1 MPLINSQKY
10 KINIDHNSNKIQG
23 LKPGDIVRRQ
33 YTDGKNTVYTLMCV
47 IANGIDKITDDKGV
61 LHDSPYF
68 IGALLEGDAPE
79 NGQLLDFARITN
91 LYDTERSGALYL
103 TATDSGAPYMS
114 VIDSEPGEKSIAY
127 PTYLAPYNNTVLKD
141 AYCINRR
148 TNTELVAEFT
158 ESLEDRKRVITIK
171 REENIYNTGDE
182 ELFVSFKDEFPL
194 SQTILVSYRA
204 STKSQEVALNFQF
217 GYPDKSSYDAKGTV
231 MISTEPQYFL
241 HVIQVDTAIRN
252 TKSFFLRVN
261 DIEPGNDLMISD
273 FSIVSLASV
282 SSLENNDKTRIGKIT
297 GIVDPV
303 FGQLYGYGTY
313 TENFYAT
320 GNTSISGTLTAGD
333 ENGFASTFYVGKIKK
348 NILYNSLEPTV
359 TNTSKNED
367 IAYYPPAKVG
377 SSYLMPSSTQP
388 HIYNV
393 IDEDFYYANNGKKFT
408 FSAWFYGTSDDCSVV
423 VAHGDTSK
431 RIALSTGWVR
441 VSLSFLLQG
450 LEIEMTSTGNV
461 YFASP
466 QLERGSRVTQYQPT
480 DGVLSDNEEEYGAW
494 LCKGG
499 IGGTIQNPLLKFGE
513 DGSIR
518 SKNDSFVINNDGTGH
533 FAEGRFAW
541 TKDKITLKEVTINWE
556 SLDDETKDK
565 LTSKS
570 VQVFGDNIFHYS
582 GSDSSSTP
590 DKTSITITTSDNNF
604 VPSSRKWEYMDSD
617 GQWVEISGNGSTL
630 TLTHNNSIWGGRDS
644 IVIKYTASFDGKDY
658 FDTITVYKVYSGET
672 TCVITAS
679 LTSCVV
685 SADYEGEIHANKTYT
700 SIISAQKKNISV
712 PVTIGSLPSVKG
724 ISLSKS
730 GSSSLLITFRQGK
743 DLDDYGYFNVPVT
756 ADGTTYSVTISY
768 MKVKD
773 GAPGDN
779 PNILDWVSDWD
790 NNKTT
795 INGER
800 IVTPKIFAGTVHTN
814 GSLTGLAFGNIPLK
828 VKNPTTGALESKEVT
843 GLYGFK
849 SGECTW
855 FFDARGNAQL
865 GNGTN
870 YIKYDSSTGK
880 VVFGKDVVLTWS
892 NEISNALNEAKD
904 YSDTK
909 LVESKTYTD
918 NNINSINESI
928 GSINGDITNLENYVD
943 GAFRD
948 GIVSDAE
955 LANIKGYVNT
965 INTTK
970 LNFDKVYDELY
981 ANTYIETSNKEA
993 LKNAKDNF
1001 NTRTT
1006 QLLSKINQIAQAG
1019 VVTDEDKILVD
1030 TLFDDFNDSCASL
1043 STAIEKANK
1052 IIQDALKGYSDAV
1065 NDRLDTW
1072 ADDGVVSPTEKLM
1085 VKQEIAAVE
1094 SEYGNIISKAG
1105 LLGITVDN
1113 SSDMNNYVTYYE
1125 KYHSNLTEMSSN
1137 ETETVKIPSLF
1148 SLWRSIYYTTKQTM
1162 LDLITEKEREY
1173 ISDTAANEAQKKL
1186 DEWAED
1192 GVISPVEKNA
1202 IKLEITSLESEYNKI
1217 VLDAKKYSV
1226 AYNNY
1231 TTAYTNYKN
1240 DLTQCISTATD
1251 IVTIPSTLETRQTTY
1266 YTEKNK
1272 LLQAIL
1278 NKIDDYNKDIATD
1291 AATDVI
1297 NNSSA
1302 GSRNYIRNS
1311 SFKETLTGVF
1321 TNGVTATIDSSVTYL
1336 SKKTLKI
1343 VTNGATNSTVTS
1355 KYFYFLAINSHI
1367 CKPAY
1372 FSMYVK
1378 GNVSANVK
1386 VKIGGSSSVVQTQN
1400 ISTSWKKIEVRV
1412 ISPSNSY
1419 VYIGFT
1425 SAGTY
1430 HVCMPMLSES
1440 SMAVDW
1446 KPAEEDLESQISA
1459 AEQAGENAQKAADDI
1474 NKMIADGSWKAK
1486 LDTLE
1491 YDNNTEIGSNYV
1503 FTGLLAAETVA
1514 AINIEASQITAGTIS
1529 TDRLNVSD
1537 IATKTVTAE
1546 KINSLSLTTTKGK
1559 IGNWTIDGNYIY
1571 TGTKKTS
1578 GDFTDNGIT
1587 LYGSGNGAIRAKNF
1601 RIDTDGSAY
1610 FKGNIEAT
1618 SGKIAGW
1625 SISGNCIYTG
1635 TAQTSNGYS
1644 TSGITIYSSNNLS
1657 AIRAQYFRIETD
1669 GKAYFKGGSIG
1680 GWKIDSDSIY
1690 TGTKQSNNSFTA
1702 SGITIYSNG
1711 TSAAIRS
1718 EQFRI
1723 DTDGSAYFSGKLSA
1737 ATGSFSGEIT
1747 ATSGKIGG
1755 WTINSSNITN
1765 GNMSLSSSSIS
1776 RNNYWALNNDGSGYL
1791 AKKNISWNTSG
1802 DATFKGTFI
1811 VSGDGG
1817 HIFFGNLDDLDG
1829 INGGGNIPFIGFS
1842 SEASV
1847 PTNPSFGDYEYD
1859 GAYMLYSNGYL
1870 LIASQVMNIAA
1881 PDLTVGRMV
1890 YENGKT
1896 KFTGPVEFTGEVTGI
1911 TGIGEQGPAGE
1922 ITGVT
1927 ASVSNTVGTPS
1938 CTVTLGGTPSKRTIK
1953 LAFKNLKGATGATG
1967 PKGATGATGPQGPQG
1982 PRGYTGATGPQ
1993 GPAGTLSASSTCY
2006 LPSSGTVF
2014 RNGSNNIGIRFS
2026 GGNGIRGW
2034 RDTGDNIGNLFIN
2047 NGATSGY
2054 RVEITNL
2061 DSVTGS
2067 DIRLKTIFNDVPN
2080 VLDKIKNISAFYH
2093 TRKDDEDKIMRIGV
2107 SAQAVREVFP
2117 ELVRLITPE
2126 NGDSYYAVNY
2136 IDLAATVAINGCKE
2150 LHELIKGHQDVIMAL
2165 EDKNRVLEEKVV
2177 TLEDRIARLE
2187 GLLAAK
2193 C

>member
-47 IANGIDKITDDKGV
+47 IANGIDKIADDKGV

-68 IGALLEGDAPE
+68 IGTLLEGDAPE

-148 TNTELVAEFT
+148 TNTRLVAEFA
-158 ESLEDRKRVITIK
+158 ESLEDRKRVVTIK
-171 REENIYNTGDE
+171 REENVYNADDE
-182 ELFVSFKDEFPL
+182 ELFVTFKDEFPL
-194 SQTILVSYRA
+194 SQIILVSYRA
-204 STKSQEVALNFQF
+204 STKSKDMALDFQF
-217 GYPDKSSYDAKGTV
+217 GYTDKSSYDAKGTV
-231 MISTEPQYFL
+231 TISTEPKYFL

-252 TKSFFLRVN
+252 TKGFFLKLN
-261 DIEPGNDLMISD
+261 DVKNGVEPGNDLIVSD

-282 SSLENNDKTRIGKIT
+282 SSLDNNDKTRVGKIS

-303 FGQLYGYGTY
+303 FGQLNGYGTY

-367 IAYYPPAKVG
+367 RAYYPPAKVG

-388 HIYNV
+388 HIYRV
-393 IDEDFYYANNGKKFT
+393 VDEDFYYANNGKRFT
-408 FSAWFYGTSDDCSVV
+408 FSAWFYGISDNCSIIVK
-423 VAHGDTSK
+423 HGDTSK
-431 RIALSTGWVR
+431 KTILSSGWTR

-450 LEIEMTSTGNV
+450 LEIEITNTGNV

-466 QLERGSRVTQYQPT
+466 QLERGGRATLYQPT

-499 IGGTIQNPLLKFGE
+499 IGGTIQNPLLKFGS

-541 TKDKITLKEVTINWE
+541 TKDKITLKEVTINWD

-685 SADYEGEIHANKTYT
+685 SADHEGEIHADKTYT

-773 GAPGDN
+773 GAPGEN
-779 PNILDWVSDWD
+779 PGMLDWIQDWD
-790 NNKTT
+790 SNKTT
-795 INGER
+795 INGAR
-800 IVTPKIFAGTVHTN
+800 ILTPKIFAGTVHTN
-814 GSLTGLAFGNIPLK
+814 GSLTGLALGNIPLN
-828 VKNPTTGALESKEVT
+828 VKNPTTGVFETREMN

-849 SGECTW
+849 NGTCTW
-855 FFDARGNAQL
+855 FFDANGNAQL
-865 GNGTN
+865 GNGKN
-870 YIKYDSSTGK
+870 YIRYDSSTGK
-880 VVFGKDVVLTWS
+880 VTFGEDVVLIWS
-892 NEISNALNEAKD
+892 KEISNALDNANAYADEKLTEANQ
-904 YSDTK
+904 
-909 LVESKTYTD
+909 YTD
-918 NNINSINESI
+918 
-928 GSINGDITNLENYVD
+928 D
-943 GAFRD
+943 
-948 GIVSDAE
+948 
-955 LANIKGYVNT
+955 
-965 INTTK
+965 
-970 LNFDKVYDELY
+970 
-981 ANTYIETSNKEA
+981 
-993 LKNAKDNF
+993 
-1001 NTRTT
+1001 
-1006 QLLSKINQIAQAG
+1006 
-1019 VVTDEDKILVD
+1019 
-1030 TLFDDFNDSCASL
+1030 
-1043 STAIEKANK
+1043 
-1052 IIQDALKGYSDAV
+1052 
-1065 NDRLDTW
+1065 
-1072 ADDGVVSPTEKLM
+1072 
-1085 VKQEIAAVE
+1085 
-1094 SEYGNIISKAG
+1094 
-1105 LLGITVDN
+1105 
-1113 SSDMNNYVTYYE
+1113 
-1125 KYHSNLTEMSSN
+1125 
-1137 ETETVKIPSLF
+1137 
-1148 SLWRSIYYTTKQTM
+1148 
-1162 LDLITEKEREY
+1162 
-1173 ISDTAANEAQKKL
+1173 KL
-1186 DEWAED
+1186 DEWADD
-1192 GVISPVEKNA
+1192 GKVSPVEKSA
-1202 IKLEITSLESEYNKI
+1202 IRLLISSLQGEYDQMI
-1217 VLDAKKYSV
+1217 LDAKKYGVS
-1226 AYNNY
+1226 YSNY
-1231 TTAYTNYKN
+1231 TTAYNKYKS
-1240 DLTQCISTATD
+1240 DLEICASTSSE
-1251 IVTIPSTLETRQTTY
+1251 IVNIPSTFETNKSKY

-1272 LLQAIL
+1272 LSQAIL
-1278 NKIDDYNKDIATD
+1278 DAIDTYNEELVSDATEN
-1291 AATDVI
+1291 I
-1297 NNSSA
+1297 FNNTTI
-1302 GSRNYIRNS
+1302 GSENYIRNS
-1311 SFKETLTGVF
+1311 SFRESVSDEMLE
-1321 TNGVTATIDSSVTYL
+1321 TNGGIACLRTSGVQYLGRDSLWVIQGNASNTSL
-1336 SKKTLKI
+1336 SA
-1343 VTNGATNSTVTS
+1343 N
-1355 KYFYFLAINSHI
+1355 YFYFKAINGKI

-1372 FSMYVK
+1372 FSMWVK
-1378 GNVSANVK
+1378 GSVSGYVNIR
-1386 VKIGGSSSVVQTQN
+1386 IGGNNATIQRKAVSTGWTKVEVLNASSVTN
-1400 ISTSWKKIEVRV
+1400 
-1412 ISPSNSY
+1412 SN
-1419 VYIGFT
+1419 VYIGFEQT
-1425 SAGTY
+1425 GSFYIA
-1430 HVCMPMLSES
+1430 MPMLAES
-1440 SMAVDW
+1440 SIPVDW
-1446 KPAEEDLESQISA
+1446 SSADIDIENMVSA
-1459 AEQAGENAQKAADDI
+1459 AEQAGENAQKTADDI

-1491 YDNNTEIGSNYV
+1491 YDNNTEIGANYV

-1514 AINIEASQITAGTIS
+1514 AIKIDASQITAGTIN

-1537 IATKTVTAE
+1537 IASKTVTADR
-1546 KINSLSLTTTKGK
+1546 INSLSLTTTKGK
-1559 IGNWTIDGNYIY
+1559 IGNWTIDGSCIY
-1571 TGTKKTS
+1571 TGTKKVDNGFTTS
-1578 GDFTDNGIT
+1578 GIT
-1587 LYGSGNGAIRAKNF
+1587 LYGGSSGAIRAKNF

-1610 FKGNIEAT
+1610 FKGEIKAT
-1618 SGKIAGW
+1618 SGDIGNWKIQTSGLYNNWVYIGSNGDVYCKNPNSGLVYWNINNAGTATFCQGKVTFNSGGSGSLAGGNITW
-1625 SISGNCIYTG
+1625 DTSGNAT
-1635 TAQTSNGYS
+1635 
-1644 TSGITIYSSNNLS
+1644 
-1657 AIRAQYFRIETD
+1657 
-1669 GKAYFKGGSIG
+1669 
-1680 GWKIDSDSIY
+1680 
-1690 TGTKQSNNSFTA
+1690 
-1702 SGITIYSNG
+1702 
-1711 TSAAIRS
+1711 
-1718 EQFRI
+1718 
-1723 DTDGSAYFSGKLSA
+1723 FSGKLNA
-1737 ATGSFSGEIT
+1737 ATGSFKGEIT
-1747 ATSGKIGG
+1747 ASSGTIGG
-1755 WTINSSNITN
+1755 WTINSSNISS
-1765 GNMSLSSSSIS
+1765 GYIKLSSDGTISSTYAGVD
-1776 RNNYWALNNDGSGYL
+1776 YWKLNKDGSGFFSRGNIKWSTSGKFEIQNGKLGAWVVMPGLASIDENEDGSIYL
-1791 AKKNISWNTSG
+1791 FVGSETSPNGRIMLNSKGYISGGRRNYNVSGYTGFYIDWMLQKDKFLFGSSSENYSNTFFCLRKNNTSW
-1802 DATFKGTFI
+1802 
-1811 VSGDGG
+1811 
-1817 HIFFGNLDDLDG
+1817 FGNASTRIEMDSS
-1829 INGGGNIPFIGFS
+1829 GNVKLVG
-1842 SEASV
+1842 
-1847 PTNPSFGDYEYD
+1847 
-1859 GAYMLYSNGYL
+1859 
-1870 LIASQVMNIAA
+1870 IAA
-1881 PDLTVGRMV
+1881 
-1890 YENGKT
+1890 K
-1896 KFTGPVEFTGEVTGI
+1896 
-1911 TGIGEQGPAGE
+1911 GEQGPAGE
-1922 ITGVT
+1922 ITSVT

-1938 CTVTLGGTPSKRTIK
+1938 CTVTLGGTSSKRTIN
-1953 LAFKNLKGATGATG
+1953 LAFKNLKGATG
-1967 PKGATGATGPQGPQG
+1967 PQGP
-1982 PRGYTGATGPQ
+1982 T
-1993 GPAGTLSASSTCY
+1993 GTLSANSTCY

-2014 RNGSNNIGIRFS
+2014 RNSSKNIGVKFS
-2026 GGNGIRGW
+2026 GGNGITGW
-2034 RDTGDNIGNLFIN
+2034 KDYGNNIGHLYLNPD
-2047 NGATSGY
+2047 ATSDAK
-2054 RVEITNL
+2054 VFVTNY
-2061 DSVTGS
+2061 SAVTGS
-2067 DIRLKTIFNDVPN
+2067 DIRLKTVFYDVPD
-2080 VLDKIKNISAFYH
+2080 VLGKIQNISAFYH